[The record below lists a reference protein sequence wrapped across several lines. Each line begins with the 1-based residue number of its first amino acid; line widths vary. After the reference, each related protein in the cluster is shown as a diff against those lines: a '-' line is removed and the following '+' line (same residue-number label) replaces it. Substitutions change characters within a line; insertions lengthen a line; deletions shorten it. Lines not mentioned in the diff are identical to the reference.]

1 MENMTNAQALIARAQ
16 ADVKPLF
23 EELEETVY
31 ANQVKVLEAFR
42 ARRIELR
49 HFAQS
54 NGYGYDDLGRDTLDL
69 LYAQVFGAEKA
80 LVRPQLVSGTHA
92 LSVALFG
99 VAQPGKTIYSISG
112 QPYDTLLDT
121 IGKPDDDA
129 QVLSLKQLGVGYRQE
144 ELLANG
150 DLALSNIENVLQTDR
165 SINVVYLQ
173 RSRGYAWR
181 DSFRI
186 SALKEAF
193 CVIGRL
199 RPDVCIMVDNCYG
212 EFVEQ
217 TEPLEVGA
225 DIIVGSLIKN
235 PGGGLAPT
243 GAYIAGKA
251 AYIDR
256 IQYRLTAPGIGAE
269 VGSWPAGYQ
278 PFYQGLF
285 LAPHVVGESLKGAIL
300 AARVFELMGMKVLPT
315 YDAPRADIIQSI
327 EFGSEENLLK
337 FCAAVQAAS
346 PIDSHLTPEPWDMPG
361 YQHKIVMAAGAFT
374 QGASLELS
382 ADAPIKPPYIG
393 YMQGGLTFEHCKY
406 ALTRIVEK
414 MRLQ

>member
-1 MENMTNAQALIARAQ
+1 
-16 ADVKPLF
+16 
-23 EELEETVY
+23 
-31 ANQVKVLEAFR
+31 
-42 ARRIELR
+42 
-49 HFAQS
+49 
-54 NGYGYDDLGRDTLDL
+54 
-69 LYAQVFGAEKA
+69 
-80 LVRPQLVSGTHA
+80 
-92 LSVALFG
+92 
-99 VAQPGKTIYSISG
+99 
-112 QPYDTLLDT
+112 
-121 IGKPDDDA
+121 
-129 QVLSLKQLGVGYRQE
+129 
-144 ELLANG
+144 
-150 DLALSNIENVLQTDR
+150 
-165 SINVVYLQ
+165 
-173 RSRGYAWR
+173 
-181 DSFRI
+181 
-186 SALKEAF
+186 
-193 CVIGRL
+193 
-199 RPDVCIMVDNCYG
+199 MVDNCYG